1 MTIKEQFKDYMTD
14 AENYFVRE
22 VREYNITDPLEILNW
37 YRNLYYTEN
46 NNTEHGI
53 MARAINDLFMK
64 YKDTFQ

>member
-1 MTIKEQFKDYMTD
+1 MTIEEQFKDYIAD

-46 NNTEHGI
+46 NNTERGI

-64 YKDTFQ
+64 YKDALQ

>member
-1 MTIKEQFKDYMTD
+1 MTIEELFKDYMVD

-46 NNTEHGI
+46 NNTERGI

-64 YKDTFQ
+64 YKDAFQ